1 MFALL
6 ALLCFVLALFHAH
19 LGDIDLVILG
29 FVFIS
34 LALLFGAWPIGGG
47 PLPWRRGP

>member
-6 ALLCFVLALFHAH
+6 ALLCFVLALFHVR

-29 FVFIS
+29 LVFV
-34 LALLFGAWPIGGG
+34 AAHLLYAWT
-47 PLPWRRGP
+47 PWVRR

>member
-19 LGDIDLVILG
+19 VGTLNLVTLG
-29 FVFIS
+29 FVFLAAS
-34 LALLFGAWPIGGG
+34 LVFAGPLLPAWP
-47 PLPWRRGP
+47 PRRR